1 MELKTSNVAKRLGV
15 SPKTVQR
22 WVKKYNIPC
31 SKNEAGH
38 YVFDAETLALLEQI
52 KFEHGAALEDSDIID
67 IEEKDAFSAE
77 AFFTTYV
84 QQQLDKFTSRLQRM
98 ERQLDQKADEVVS
111 FQLLQHRQEI
121 DELTTYIHELEQR
134 LALLEKVNHDR
145 SLDEENS
152 RKKPKR
158 RGLSRIMSLF
168 A

>member
-31 SKNEAGH
+31 QKNEAGH

-52 KFEHGAALEDSDIID
+52 KFEHGAALEEFDTEEES
-67 IEEKDAFSAE
+67 EKDTVCPE
-77 AFFTTYV
+77 TFFATYV
-84 QQQLDKFTSRLQRM
+84 QPQLDKLTSRLQHA
-98 ERQLDQKADEVVS
+98 ERKLEQKADEVVS

-121 DELTTYIHELEQR
+121 EELTAYIHQLEQR
-134 LALLEKVNHDR
+134 LAHLEQTNHTQ
-145 SLDEENS
+145 SSDEKNNT
-152 RKKPKR
+152 KKPKR
-158 RGLSRIMSLF
+158 RGFSRIMSLF